1 MHYLDYN
8 EQIRHQT
15 GDLPMAYYHVDERH
29 PRYYMRMHWH
39 RETELIH
46 VRSGLLHLYVGDGE
60 VIEAMGTAYGVVRTQ
75 LAERSWTA
83 WLEIPYI
90 SYD

>member
-29 PRYYMRMHWH
+29 PRYNMRMHWH

-60 VIEAMGTAYGVVRTQ
+60 VDARWA
-75 LAERSWTA
+75 
-83 WLEIPYI
+83 IPNGRCTF
-90 SYD
+90 